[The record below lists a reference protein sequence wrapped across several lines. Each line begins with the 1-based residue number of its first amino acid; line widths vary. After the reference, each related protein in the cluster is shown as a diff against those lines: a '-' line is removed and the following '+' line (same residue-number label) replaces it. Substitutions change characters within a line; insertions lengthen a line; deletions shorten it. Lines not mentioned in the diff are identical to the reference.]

1 MLEKLP
7 HKYLELSYF
16 SLVLL
21 IAFFIKHWY
30 SQAALTQMQ
39 WMMQPLAMML
49 DQFTSGSFEVDAQGQ
64 WYNSTWNVIL
74 VKACSGLNF
83 FLASFMVLAIAFKAR
98 VKTPTVAK
106 LIACIGVA
114 VLLAW
119 PVTLLANTARILTAM
134 YFINHPELVQWTSL
148 NDEQIHRLVGLV
160 VYFPL
165 LVCQL
170 YMVRAF
176 SLVTSYAVSA
186 LVIVLLL
193 VIVPLLTGN
202 AFMQVGVFIEHVLA
216 VFGVLL
222 LVGLFCIVV
231 AWIKNRREMLIAQ
244 EY

>member
-16 SLVLL
+16 ALVLL

-30 SQAALTQMQ
+30 SQAALMQMQ

-49 DQFTSGSFEVDAQGQ
+49 DQFTSGGFEVDAQGQ

-83 FLASFMVLAIAFKAR
+83 FIASFMVLAIAFKAR
-98 VKTPTVAK
+98 VKVPTVAK
-106 LIACIGVA
+106 LIACIGFA
-114 VLLAW
+114 ILLAW

-134 YFINHPELVQWTSL
+134 YFINHSELLQWTSL
-148 NDEQIHRLVGLV
+148 NDEQIHRFVGLV

-176 SLVTSYAVSA
+176 NLVTSYAISA

-193 VIVPLLTGN
+193 IMVPLLTGN
-202 AFMQVGVFIEHVLA
+202 AFMQVGIFIEHVLA
-216 VFGVLL
+216 IFSVLL
-222 LVGLFCIVV
+222 LVGLFCLL
-231 AWIKNRREMLIAQ
+231 AEMLKKRNNEALNN
-244 EY
+244 